1 MAKEVDLIKEKL
13 PVLDFIRGYIPLTP
27 AGRNF
32 KGLCPFHPE
41 KTPSFIV
48 SPDKQR
54 WHCFGC
60 AEGGDIITF
69 VMKYENLEFPEALRF
84 LAERAGV
91 QLRALNPQ
99 HEREFGV
106 LYDINEEAKN
116 FYVSELY
123 KNTAAYEYI
132 KSRGLNDETLKEFE
146 IGFSPGG
153 EALTLHLIKK
163 GFDVNDATRA
173 GLIYKNSRGL
183 YRDRFEGR
191 IMFPI
196 YNHVGKPVAFTGR
209 VFGAHATEDVPKYVN
224 SPETSVF
231 NKSRVLY
238 GLHKSKLE
246 ISRERTVVVVEGQMD
261 LLMAWQCGVRN
272 AVAVSGTGFTE
283 FHLEKLRRIAD
294 TVIGSFDNDDAGR
307 KAMERMLD
315 MLNRYDFHV
324 SVISFGEFKD
334 PAEALQKDPTYMKRV
349 IEKAVPAFEFM
360 FERYFNSEKVRK
372 DLALKDRVVNHML
385 NLMSRLKN
393 PATRNHWVEKL
404 SFASGISMTALDEK
418 LSDILSTASDAKKS
432 SASNSEITKEQ
443 FEESRVDMIAKRLVS
458 LSFTNDKLKDM
469 ILTNKEYMP
478 QGFVNAIEHPEA
490 ESVEMLQMQSSYLFG
505 STDEKT
511 LQGEYLELI
520 KQLKLEHLKRVQ
532 DATRDIIRAA
542 ERIGNDEKYDEAMK
556 KMNEISKQ
564 MNDLK
569 Q

>member
-261 LLMAWQCGVRN
+261 FLMAWQCGVRN

>member
-123 KNTAAYEYI
+123 KNAAAYEYI

-209 VFGAHATEDVPKYVN
+209 IFGAHATEDVPKYVN